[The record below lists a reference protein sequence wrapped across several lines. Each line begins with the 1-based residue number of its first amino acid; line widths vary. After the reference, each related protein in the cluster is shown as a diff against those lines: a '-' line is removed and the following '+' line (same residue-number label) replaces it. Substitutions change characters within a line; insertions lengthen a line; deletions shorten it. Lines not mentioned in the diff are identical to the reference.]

1 MRKLKLFL
9 AVCLMTAALTACSGN
24 TSSQT
29 DTSSS
34 AGETTEDTVT
44 LKLVFQG
51 DADSAEL
58 KKVQEAM
65 NAVTVPAINA
75 KVELTRISHGTFND
89 QLNLILSSGEE
100 VDLVNL
106 RQLNTITLTSNGT
119 IRPLTQLLQ
128 EYGKETYEA
137 ISESDWECCYIDG
150 EIMVVPS
157 NKDKAFQMCILMDKA
172 ICDELDIPYGTNATL
187 DEIHDYLVRVKEA
200 YPDMYPL
207 VTEAGGSLH
216 NHLGNDEL
224 GDNFGVIVDIYNDDL
239 VVENLFTSDLFIN
252 LCQQMWDWAQEGL
265 IMPDGASNTDTA
277 NSLMAAGKAFARIN
291 TRKPGYENER
301 SVQIGKE
308 VVSLS
313 FMEPFTM
320 TDAVST
326 TYGWAIPYSSKHPE
340 KAMQL
345 LNMLYTNPELA
356 NIMCNGVENEHWVY
370 TDENKT
376 NIKYPDGKTSAN
388 VGYGRVTYV
397 QPNQQIA
404 IPWDGDPVDIWDQMD
419 EFNRTAHAS
428 PAKGFVYDNSNV
440 LNEVTACMNVKNKYW
455 NGLLCG
461 SMDPSVAIPEM
472 NTELEANGI
481 DRIIAEKQRQLDEWA
496 AGRDQ

>member
-1 MRKLKLFL
+1 
-9 AVCLMTAALTACSGN
+9 
-24 TSSQT
+24 
-29 DTSSS
+29 
-34 AGETTEDTVT
+34 
-44 LKLVFQG
+44 
-51 DADSAEL
+51 
-58 KKVQEAM
+58 
-65 NAVTVPAINA
+65 
-75 KVELTRISHGTFND
+75 
-89 QLNLILSSGEE
+89 
-100 VDLVNL
+100 
-106 RQLNTITLTSNGT
+106 
-119 IRPLTQLLQ
+119 
-128 EYGKETYEA
+128 
-137 ISESDWECCYIDG
+137 
-150 EIMVVPS
+150 
-157 NKDKAFQMCILMDKA
+157 
-172 ICDELDIPYGTNATL
+172 
-187 DEIHDYLVRVKEA
+187 
-200 YPDMYPL
+200 
-207 VTEAGGSLH
+207 
-216 NHLGNDEL
+216 
-224 GDNFGVIVDIYNDDL
+224 
-239 VVENLFTSDLFIN
+239 
-252 LCQQMWDWAQEGL
+252 
-265 IMPDGASNTDTA
+265 MPDGASNTDTA
-277 NSLMAAGKAFARIN
+277 NSLMAAGKAFARFN

-313 FMEPFTM
+313 FIEPFTM

-397 QPNQQIA
+397 QPNQQIT

-481 DRIIAEKQRQLDEWA
+481 DRIIAEKQRQLDAVSYTHLRDRHVAYEWDQDGRLLRMLGKYGCPSDTGVNDTVRDTRLIFYTEKRLGEPFNQPTRIVRA
-496 AGRDQ
+496 PNGDLYASDGYANTAVHHFSQEGKLLNSWGGLGTEPGKFGIVHSVWADRLGRVWIADREFDRVQDVYKRQAGVWPPISRVYSWRLREYTGCGGGD